1 MTYEEAIKELEKIIS
16 KLESGNVP
24 MSEAISLFE
33 RGEELAKI
41 CYNHLS
47 SAKGKLTLV
56 KEELGKLV
64 ETDDD
69 DF

>member
-1 MTYEEAIKELEKIIS
+1 M
-16 KLESGNVP
+16 P